1 MKHTTD
7 KRATLLLT
15 WIRQQFDIVENSFVP
30 VSGDASFRRYFRFT
44 AKHAFEINNA
54 RLIAVDAPPELEN
67 SRPFIDIASLLRR
80 NNIPAPEI
88 YNADLDQ
95 GFYLQQDFGDQLLL
109 DALDKNSADNL
120 YQQAMDEIINMQYVD
135 ITNLPLY
142 DSKLLQR
149 EMNLFSE
156 WYLSKHLNISLENN
170 ERKIILSC
178 FKLLEQ
184 NALEQPQVF
193 VHRDYHSRNL
203 MLLDDNSLG
212 IIDFQDAVK
221 GAITYDLVSL
231 LRDCYIAW
239 PQSNIDNWLK
249 YFHQKIDANYSL
261 EQFTRW
267 FDLMGIQRHL
277 KATGIFCRLNY
288 RDGKPAY
295 LNDIPRTLNY
305 IINVSKK
312 YSELAQFNQLIQKFS

>member
-156 WYLSKHLNISLENN
+156 WYLSNI
-170 ERKIILSC
+170 
-178 FKLLEQ
+178 
-184 NALEQPQVF
+184 
-193 VHRDYHSRNL
+193 
-203 MLLDDNSLG
+203 
-212 IIDFQDAVK
+212 
-221 GAITYDLVSL
+221 
-231 LRDCYIAW
+231 
-239 PQSNIDNWLK
+239 
-249 YFHQKIDANYSL
+249 
-261 EQFTRW
+261 
-267 FDLMGIQRHL
+267 
-277 KATGIFCRLNY
+277 
-288 RDGKPAY
+288 
-295 LNDIPRTLNY
+295 
-305 IINVSKK
+305 
-312 YSELAQFNQLIQKFS
+312 

>member
-1 MKHTTD
+1 M
-7 KRATLLLT
+7 
-15 WIRQQFDIVENSFVP
+15 V
-30 VSGDASFRRYFRFT
+30 
-44 AKHAFEINNA
+44 
-54 RLIAVDAPPELEN
+54 
-67 SRPFIDIASLLRR
+67 FI
-80 NNIPAPEI
+80 
-88 YNADLDQ
+88 
-95 GFYLQQDFGDQLLL
+95 
-109 DALDKNSADNL
+109 
-120 YQQAMDEIINMQYVD
+120 
-135 ITNLPLY
+135 
-142 DSKLLQR
+142 
-149 EMNLFSE
+149 
-156 WYLSKHLNISLENN
+156 KHLNISLENN

-249 YFHQKIDANYSL
+249 YFHQKIDADYSL

>member
-7 KRATLLLT
+7 ERATLLLS
-15 WIRQQFDIVENSFVP
+15 WIRQQFDIIEDSFVP

-44 AKHAFEINNA
+44 AKHAFGTDNA
-54 RLIAVDAPPELEN
+54 CVIAVDAPPKQEN
-67 SRPFIDIASLLRR
+67 SQLFINIATLLKE

-88 YNADLDQ
+88 YSANLGQ
-95 GFYLQQDFGDQLLL
+95 GFYLQQDFGDRLLL
-109 DALDKNSADNL
+109 DVLDKNSADNL
-120 YQQAMDEIINMQYVD
+120 YRQAMDEVINMQSVD
-135 ITNLPLY
+135 NTNLPLY
-142 DSKLLQR
+142 DSVLLQR

-156 WYLSKHLNISLENN
+156 WYLTKHLNTSLNSDEK
-170 ERKIILSC
+170 KIILSC

-239 PQSNIDNWLK
+239 PQNNIDTWLK
-249 YFHQKIDANYSL
+249 YFYQKLDANYSL

-288 RDGKPAY
+288 RDSKSAY
-295 LNDIPRTLNY
+295 LKDIPRTLNY
-305 IINVSKK
+305 IVDVSKK
-312 YSELAQFNQLIQKFS
+312 YSELSQFNQLIQKFL